1 MGGYR
6 QWSLNQNLKIEK
18 SGTPKNQLTRLNLI
32 IEKWEKAIKEK
43 RDIIVMMDDNIDSN
57 PNMDHNKFYKI
68 KDLANTF
75 FKHIDTN
82 NITVH
87 NNEFT
92 RYVSHQKP
100 SCIDHFFLQIV
111 VIKF

>member
-6 QWSLNQNLKIEK
+6 QWSLHQNLKIEK
-18 SGTPKNQLTRLNLI
+18 SGTPKSQLARLNLI
-32 IEKWEKAIKEK
+32 ITKWEKALKEK

-68 KDLANTF
+68 KDLADTF
-75 FKHIDTN
+75 FRHIDTN
-82 NITVH
+82 NISVH

-100 SCIDHFFLQIV
+100 SCIDHFFFKLL
-111 VIKF
+111 